1 MALNIREGDILTL
14 GGKDYPILFC
24 GVWKSRRGSSPAQ
37 KRMCSETA
45 STKRNPTISGSKR
58 GDAVTQIASMKCQ
71 PLDPV
76 GVNTREMIVRRVPN
90 APTDLLE
97 TIVDGGDT
105 FYQVV
110 VERMRQ

>member
-1 MALNIREGDILTL
+1 MALDIRAGDVLVR
-14 GGKDYPILFC
+14 GSQENPIVWC
-24 GVWKSRRGSSPAQ
+24 GVWEDETGSDPSMKA
-37 KRMCSETA
+37 MCSVTA

-58 GDAVTQIASMKCQ
+58 CDPTTAIASMKCT

-76 GVNTREMIVRRVPN
+76 GAHTQEMIVRRVPT

-105 FYQVV
+105 FYHVV
-110 VERMRQ
+110 VERVR